1 MNLFDELCADAKK
14 DIESGVFL
22 QQENS
27 GNVDTDVSKAVE
39 DMEKKINETLNK
51 AVEKV
56 NNAVGAA
63 AANNNN
69 NVPKVTESNNDPDTN
84 TNTDS
89 EVN

>member
-14 DIESGVFL
+14 DLDSGVFL
-22 QQENS
+22 QQEGG

-69 NVPKVTESNNDPDTN
+69 VPNGTESNAETN
-84 TNTDS
+84 TNTDG

>member
-14 DIESGVFL
+14 DLDSGVFL
-22 QQENS
+22 QQEGG

-69 NVPKVTESNNDPDTN
+69 VPNGTESNVETN
-84 TNTDS
+84 TNTDG

>member
-1 MNLFDELCADAKK
+1 MNLFDELCADAKA
-14 DIESGVFL
+14 DLDSGVFL
-22 QQENS
+22 QQEGG

-69 NVPKVTESNNDPDTN
+69 VPNGTDGNTDTN

>member
-1 MNLFDELCADAKK
+1 MNLFDELCADAKA
-14 DIESGVFL
+14 DLDSGVFL
-22 QQENS
+22 QQENT

-39 DMEKKINETLNK
+39 DMENKINETLNK

-56 NNAVGAA
+56 NQAVGAA

-69 NVPKVTESNNDPDTN
+69 NVPNGTEGNTDTN
-84 TNTDS
+84 TNTDR

>member
-1 MNLFDELCADAKK
+1 MNLFDELCADAKA
-14 DIESGVFL
+14 DLDSGVFL
-22 QQENS
+22 QQEGG

-39 DMEKKINETLNK
+39 DMEKKITETLNK

-69 NVPKVTESNNDPDTN
+69 VPNGTESNVETN
-84 TNTDS
+84 TNTDG

>member
-22 QQENS
+22 QQENA

-63 AANNNN
+63 TANNNN
-69 NVPKVTESNNDPDTN
+69 NVPNGTEGNVDTN
-84 TNTDS
+84 INTDS

>member
-1 MNLFDELCADAKK
+1 MNLFDELCADAKA
-14 DIESGVFL
+14 DLDSGVFL
-22 QQENS
+22 QQEGG

-69 NVPKVTESNNDPDTN
+69 VPNGTESNVETN
-84 TNTDS
+84 TNTDG

>member
-1 MNLFDELCADAKK
+1 MNLFDELCADAKA
-14 DIESGVFL
+14 DLDSGVFL
-22 QQENS
+22 HQEGG

-69 NVPKVTESNNDPDTN
+69 VPNGTDGNTDTN

>member
-1 MNLFDELCADAKK
+1 MNLFDELCADAKA
-14 DIESGVFL
+14 DLDSGVFL
-22 QQENS
+22 QQENT

-69 NVPKVTESNNDPDTN
+69 VPNVTESNTDTN
-84 TNTDS
+84 TNTDG

>member
-1 MNLFDELCADAKK
+1 MNLFDELCKDAKA
-14 DIESGVFL
+14 DLDSGIFL
-22 QQENS
+22 QQEGN

-63 AANNNN
+63 AANNN
-69 NVPKVTESNNDPDTN
+69 VPNGTEGNTDTN
-84 TNTDS
+84 TNTDG